1 MKVQRLTENVPGSKI
16 SKRQNA
22 GSRSPRQLAES
33 VLICVEAL
41 NSVCDG
47 EDVKTSWFMIF
58 PSASQVQ
65 V

>member
-47 EDVKTSWFMIF
+47 EDVKTS
-58 PSASQVQ
+58 
-65 V
+65 